1 MPDRPPSDGPE
12 LPEVQM
18 HLHRQDEPATGVVV
32 RNEVCTQKKAAGFV
46 RHIEF
51 DVSGSRLAG
60 NFRTGQAFGVLPPGV
75 DDKGRP
81 HSQRLYSIA
90 SPTRGEQGKG
100 NIISTTVKR
109 VIDEHWDTKKL
120 FLGVASN
127 YLCDL
132 QVGETAKLLG
142 PAGKRFVLP
151 KNHADHDYLF
161 FATGT
166 GIAPFRGMLGDLYY
180 QSSPRS
186 ATLVMGS
193 PYATELMYHDHFLAM
208 QQDHPSFNYLTALSR
223 ERQSDCEEGLY
234 VQHRLSTHRE
244 QMTELLSKP
253 TTLIYICGLVGMEM
267 GIFKRMARILP
278 PEILSQYLRVD
289 PEAGEID
296 NWSRKMLHRKLKPT
310 RRVFLEVY

>member
-1 MPDRPPSDGPE
+1 MADRSLSDGPE

-32 RNEVCTQKKAAGFV
+32 RNEICTPKKASSFV

-60 NFRTGQAFGVLPPGV
+60 SFRSGQSFGVLTPGL
-75 DDKGRP
+75 DEKGRP
-81 HSQRLYSIA
+81 HSQRLYSFA
-90 SPTRGEQGKG
+90 CPTRGEKGHG

-109 VIDEHWDTKKL
+109 VIDEHWDTKEL

-132 QVGETAKLLG
+132 KVGDTAQLLG

-151 KNHADHDYLF
+151 TQHSDHDYLF

-166 GIAPFRGMLGDLYY
+166 GIAPFRGMLSDLYF
-180 QSSPRS
+180 QSAPGS

-193 PYATELMYHDHFLAM
+193 PYATELMYHDDFLAL
-208 QQDHPSFNYLTALSR
+208 QQENPGFCYLTALSR
-223 ERQSDCEEGLY
+223 ERQMDCDEGIY
-234 VQHRLSTHRE
+234 VQHRIATHRD
-244 QMTELLSKP
+244 QMVELLSKP
-253 TTLIYICGLVGMEM
+253 TTLIYICGLVGMEI
-267 GIFKRMARILP
+267 GIFQQMAKVLP
-278 PEILSQYLRVD
+278 PDVLGQYLSVD

-296 NWSRKMLHRKLKPT
+296 GWTRKMLHRKLKPT